1 MGQEESSHL
10 KLLQSKEKKL
20 ENPIS
25 KSLFDFLYIIG
36 RGGFGKV
43 WKVRYKKTHKKYALK
58 EMSKVKIIDRKSEK
72 SIKNEKD
79 FLSELQNPFLVNM
92 ICSFQDNENLY
103 LVMDLF
109 TGGDLRYHICHKR
122 KFSENETKFFIGCV
136 IIGLEYIHSKNIIH
150 RDIKPENL
158 VLDSNGY
165 VAITDF
171 GVAKINTKDN
181 SSETSGTPGY
191 MAPEVLCGQNHSFT
205 VDYFALG
212 VIGFEFMNGY
222 RPYLGRNRKE
232 IKEAVLS
239 KQVRIHKK
247 NALEIGWSIQ
257 SVDFINRMIY
267 RKPKKRLGFFGIEE
281 IKCHNWFIGFQW
293 DLLKD
298 RKMKSFFI
306 PKNGDNFDKKYCEGI
321 EKIDSETRR
330 RYSYYMNRDK
340 YKDLF
345 LGYTFVK
352 NELLYDN
359 FGKSKISFVNRSNRD
374 TTSSSLSSGNLLVYG
389 NNNVNNVNNVNIN
402 NNFGN
407 GNNFFGF
414 NSFGNFNNE
423 NVNNNGIFNN
433 DIKIE
438 NGENYDVYDKNVFEK
453 QLVNK
458 QFDKQYDNKMIDEV
472 EFNDNLFKKQFE
484 FRNRNINNKEFEKKI
499 ENKKYENK
507 IYENNQNDNYNFD
520 NRKYDYNLY
529 NQKIDNNQLENKKFN
544 NYNIYENKS
553 YDNKQFENSLFERKS
568 FDSKQYENNEYENNQ
583 YNSFN
588 IYNNKQ
594 YERNPYDN
602 KQYDNNQY
610 DNKQY
615 DNNQHYIKSK
625 LIGNENSPIKN
636 PNYNFVNSSLM
647 NYLENHNISY
657 YSNIRNNN
665 NNSISNSNNNTSL
678 SLRNNPSINAM
689 PISFSKYSSLN
700 FDSNKVNKNERFI
713 YSPPHNVHNNSI
725 NYNKNKS
732 YNDDTNKNKEYLS
745 KTMKQND
752 SFINVTNKYSSPIT
766 SNSKTLSRININLN
780 NQGLNSKINNMKH
793 NLSNYNN
800 RKSLYN
806 FPNNGSNL
814 SQTNFSNYS
823 NNASKSKLY
832 FHSNN
837 NLSSNEN
844 KDIKSSRYYKKL
856 SMEKNISIPN
866 QPKLIKN
873 SSMKLLH
880 FNSSYLNNLNSNQD
894 DNNFKLSYNNY
905 IDNKNN
911 RLLSAGHFNNE
922 SENYYYNYINS
933 QRTKKMSENNSIYK
947 KHSHSDFSQIHQH
960 F

>member
-1 MGQEESSHL
+1 MGQEESSNL
-10 KLLQSKEKKL
+10 KSLQSKEPKI
-20 ENPIS
+20 ENQIS

-72 SIKNEKD
+72 SIKTEKD

-122 KFSENETKFFIGCV
+122 KFSEKETKFFIGCV

-165 VAITDF
+165 IAITDF

-191 MAPEVLCGQNHSFT
+191 MAPEVLCGQNHSFP

-212 VIGFEFMNGY
+212 IIGFECMNGY

-239 KQVRIHKK
+239 KQARIHKK
-247 NALEIGWSIQ
+247 NALDIGWSIQ

-281 IKCHNWFIGFQW
+281 IKNHNWFIGFQW
-293 DLLKD
+293 DELKD

-306 PKNGDNFDKKYCEGI
+306 PKNGDNFDRKYCEGI
-321 EKIDSETRR
+321 EKVDSETRR
-330 RYSYYMNRDK
+330 RYSYYMNKEK

-352 NELLYDN
+352 KELLNDY
-359 FGKSKISFVNRSNRD
+359 FMKSKIISFVNGSNRD
-374 TTSSSLSSGNLLVYG
+374 TTSSSLSTGNVLVYG
-389 NNNVNNVNNVNIN
+389 NNNIN
-402 NNFGN
+402 NIGN
-407 GNNFFGF
+407 GNNFGF

-423 NVNNNGIFNN
+423 NVSNNRILSNGN
-433 DIKIE
+433 KIGK
-438 NGENYDVYDKNVFEK
+438 GEYYDLYDKNVFEK

-458 QFDKQYDNKMIDEV
+458 QFDKQYDNKMIDDD
-472 EFNDNLFKKQFE
+472 EFNDNIFKKKFE
-484 FRNRNINNKEFEKKI
+484 LRNRNISKEFERRI
-499 ENKKYENK
+499 ENK
-507 IYENNQNDNYNFD
+507 IYEGKYYENKLYDNNHNDNYQFD
-520 NRKYDYNLY
+520 NRKYDYTLY
-529 NQKIDNNQLENKKFN
+529 NKNYDNNQLENKN
-544 NYNIYENKS
+544 YNSYNIYENKS
-553 YDNKQFENSLFERKS
+553 YDNKRFENSLFERKS
-568 FDSKQYENNEYENNQ
+568 FDSKQNDNNEYESNK
-583 YNSFN
+583 YNSYN
-588 IYNNKQ
+588 IYENKQ

-602 KQYDNNQY
+602 IKYDNY
-610 DNKQY
+610 
-615 DNNQHYIKSK
+615 QHYIKNK

-636 PNYNFVNSSLM
+636 PNYNYVNSSLM

-665 NNSISNSNNNTSL
+665 NNNNKSLSNSNSNNNTSL
-678 SLRNNPSINAM
+678 SMRNNPSMNSN
-689 PISFSKYSSLN
+689 PITFSKYSSLN
-700 FDSNKVNKNERFI
+700 LDSKNISNNERFI

-725 NYNKNKS
+725 NYNKNIIS
-732 YNDDTNKNKEYLS
+732 NDTNKNKEYLS

-752 SFINVTNKYSSPIT
+752 QSTNVTNKYSSPIT
-766 SNSKTLSRININLN
+766 SNSKTLSRINVNLN
-780 NQGLNSKINNMKH
+780 NQGLNSKIINMKH
-793 NLSNYNN
+793 NSSNYNN
-800 RKSLYN
+800 RKSLYH

-823 NNASKSKLY
+823 NNASKNKLY
-832 FHSNN
+832 FHLNN
-837 NLSSNEN
+837 NNSNGNEN
-844 KDIKSSRYYKKL
+844 KDIKSTRYYKRRGII
-856 SMEKNISIPN
+856 EKNISNPN

-894 DNNFKLSYNNY
+894 DNIFKLSYNNY
-905 IDNKNN
+905 IDNKSN
-911 RLLSAGHFNNE
+911 RILSAGHYNNE
-922 SENYYYNYINS
+922 SENYYININS
-933 QRTKKMSENNSIYK
+933 QRPKKISGNNSNYK
-947 KHSHSDFSQIHQH
+947 KHSYSDFTQIHQH

>member
-10 KLLQSKEKKL
+10 KSLQSKEPKQ

-122 KFSENETKFFIGCV
+122 KFSENETKFFIACV
-136 IIGLEYIHSKNIIH
+136 IVGLEYIHNKNIIH

-171 GVAKINTKDN
+171 GVAKINNKDN

-191 MAPEVLCGQNHSFT
+191 MAPEVLCGQNHSFP

-247 NALEIGWSIQ
+247 NAIDMGWSIE
-257 SVDFINRMIY
+257 SCDFINKMIY

-281 IKCHNWFIGFQW
+281 IKGHNWFSRFQW
-293 DLLKD
+293 EELKD

-306 PKNGDNFDKKYCEGI
+306 PKNGDNFDRKYCEGI
-321 EKIDSETRR
+321 EKVDTDTRR
-330 RYSYYMNRDK
+330 RYTYYMNREK

-352 NELLYDN
+352 KELLNDY
-359 FGKSKISFVNRSNRD
+359 FGKSKIISFVNGSNRD
-374 TTSSSLSSGNLLVYG
+374 TTSSSLNSGNFLVYG
-389 NNNVNNVNNVNIN
+389 NNNINNVNNVNEKS
-402 NNFGN
+402 
-407 GNNFFGF
+407 FGF
-414 NSFGNFNNE
+414 NSFRNLNNKNGSNNE
-423 NVNNNGIFNN
+423 IFSNGNKIGRGESFDFN
-433 DIKIE
+433 DKKI
-438 NGENYDVYDKNVFEK
+438 FEK

-458 QFDKQYDNKMIDEV
+458 QFDKQYDNKMVNDDKFID
-472 EFNDNLFKKQFE
+472 NIFKKKLDFE
-484 FRNRNINNKEFEKKI
+484 NRNISNEFEKRI
-499 ENKKYENK
+499 ENKQKYENK
-507 IYENNQNDNYNFD
+507 IYDNNQYDNYQFD
-520 NRKYDYNLY
+520 NRKYDFNLY
-529 NQKIDNNQLENKKFN
+529 NKKYDNNEFDNIKYN

-553 YDNKQFENSLFERKS
+553 YDNKQFENSQYERKS
-568 FDSKQYENNEYENNQ
+568 FDNQKYDNNEYENNQ
-583 YNSFN
+583 YNS
-588 IYNNKQ
+588 NKF
-594 YERNPYDN
+594 YDN
-602 KQYDNNQY
+602 KQYDN
-610 DNKQY
+610 K
-615 DNNQHYIKSK
+615 QHYIKNK

-657 YSNIRNNN
+657 YSNIRHNNNLNNSNNN
-665 NNSISNSNNNTSL
+665 NNSSL
-678 SLRNNPSINAM
+678 SLRNNPSMNAI
-689 PISFSKYSSLN
+689 PISFNNKYSSLN
-700 FDSNKVNKNERFI
+700 LDSNNISKNNERFI

-725 NYNKNKS
+725 NYNKNKT
-732 YNDDTNKNKEYLS
+732 YYDVNKKKEYLS
-745 KTMKQND
+745 KTMKLND
-752 SFINVTNKYSSPIT
+752 SFTNITNKYSSAIE
-766 SNSKTLSRININLN
+766 SNNKSLSRININLSS
-780 NQGLNSKINNMKH
+780 QELNSNINNLK
-793 NLSNYNN
+793 NNSSYYN
-800 RKSLYN
+800 RKSLYH

-814 SQTNFSNYS
+814 SHTNFSNYS
-823 NNASKSKLY
+823 NNASKTKLY

-837 NLSSNEN
+837 NLNSNEN
-844 KDIKSSRYYKKL
+844 NNIKSIRYYKGG
-856 SMEKNISIPN
+856 SMEKNISNPN
-866 QPKLIKN
+866 QPKLTKN
-873 SSMKLLH
+873 SSMKLLY
-880 FNSSYLNNLNSNQD
+880 FNLNSNQD
-894 DNNFKLSYNNY
+894 DNTFKLSYNNY
-905 IDNKNN
+905 KDNKNN
-911 RLLSAGHFNNE
+911 RILSAGHYTNE
-922 SENYYYNYINS
+922 SENYYNNYIIS
-933 QRTKKMSENNSIYK
+933 HRPKQISINNSIYK
-947 KHSHSDFSQIHQH
+947 KHSSSDFNQIHQH
-960 F
+960 Y